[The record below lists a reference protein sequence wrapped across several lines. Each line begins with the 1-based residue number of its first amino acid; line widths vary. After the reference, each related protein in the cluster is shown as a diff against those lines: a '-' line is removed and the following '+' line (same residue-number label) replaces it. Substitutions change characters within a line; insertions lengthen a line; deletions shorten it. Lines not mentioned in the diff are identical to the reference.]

1 MPNADANQGFARGS
15 GFRTVEFFSGLGGW
29 RRALEGLGG
38 PNGPGQII
46 AAYDVSEVANAAYAR
61 SFGAAP
67 RTREL
72 AAVPASEIV
81 SLNADAWLMSPPCQ
95 PFCRRGSGRDLADP
109 RSAALLHLLD
119 VLPEA
124 RPRLLVLE
132 NVEGFLESDAY
143 ALLCERLSQIG
154 LGWRAL
160 RLCPTQF
167 GIPNRRPRVY
177 VAARAGGVDEC
188 APPPDMEPRPI
199 GDYLD
204 PIEDE
209 SLYVPPA
216 VLARHRPGMDL
227 VGPGSRRSACFI
239 GGYGKVFVGGGSFL
253 ETPRG
258 ARRFSPGEIARL
270 MGHPPDVGFPP
281 GAPLNTKYRLLGNG
295 LSVLVAAWM
304 LERLSTSFQFPV
316 FSFQNEDP
324 PLLEGHETVAP
335 SDN

>member
-1 MPNADANQGFARGS
+1 MG
-15 GFRTVEFFSGLGGW
+15 GFRAVEFFSGLGGW
-29 RRALEGLGG
+29 RRALEGPGRLGRV
-38 PNGPGQII
+38 I

-81 SLNADAWLMSPPCQ
+81 ALGADAWLMSPPCQ
-95 PFCRRGSGRDLADP
+95 PFCRRGSGRGLADP

-124 RPRLLVLE
+124 GPSLLVLE
-132 NVEGFLESDAY
+132 NVEGFLESDAH
-143 ALLCERLSQIG
+143 ALLCERLSRIG
-154 LGWRAL
+154 LGWCAL
-160 RLCPTQF
+160 RLCPTQL

-177 VAARAGGVDEC
+177 VVARAGGVDGVDGL
-188 APPPDMEPRPI
+188 APPPPTGPRPI

-204 PIEDE
+204 PVEDE

-216 VLARHRPGMDL
+216 ALARHRPGMDL

-258 ARRFSPGEIARL
+258 ARRFSPGEVARL

-281 GAPLNTKYRLLGNG
+281 GTPLNTKYRLLGNG
-295 LSVLVAAWM
+295 LSVPAARWA
-304 LERLSTSFQFPV
+304 LAAAAQL
-316 FSFQNEDP
+316 
-324 PLLEGHETVAP
+324 
-335 SDN
+335 